1 MNTMHKRLI
10 RTLRVAVAAPFVAG
24 FLTGMVVF
32 NDPEGVMLLGLG
44 GMIGIWMIAAT
55 AAYLALKHY
64 LLPPPQ

>member
-1 MNTMHKRLI
+1 MQKRLI

-32 NDPEGVMLLGLG
+32 TEPGGLTLLGIG

-64 LLPPPQ
+64 LLPPER